1 MDNSW
6 SNIYSY
12 IAYIGV
18 LVVVFLV
25 LKAPKKK

>member
-6 SNIYSY
+6 SSIYNY
-12 IAYIGV
+12 IAYVAI
-18 LVVVFLV
+18 LVIVFLI